1 MVAYERI
8 LVPTDGSPGTA
19 ETVAHGLAVAGEHGA
34 AVHALYVVDKKLLYA
49 AGDERDGV
57 ASELRAEGE
66 DAVGHVADAADER
79 GLSAVTEVREGVP
92 HREILRYV
100 DETGVD
106 LIAMG
111 THGRTGPDR
120 VVNMG
125 SVTERV
131 IENAG
136 VPVLAVQ
143 IGEEGDGTGAETE
156 SGGESEN
163 APEAGDADDGASG
176 GRETTREGAEADA
189 EDVA

>member
-1 MVAYERI
+1 MVSYERI
-8 LVPTDGSPGTA
+8 LVPTDGSAGTE

-34 AVHALYVVDKKLLYA
+34 AVHALYVVDTKLLNA
-49 AGDERDGV
+49 AGDEREDV
-57 ASELRAEGE
+57 ASDLRAEGR
-66 DAVGHVADAADER
+66 DAVARVADAADER

-100 DETGVD
+100 DEAAID
-106 LIAMG
+106 LVAMG
-111 THGRTGPDR
+111 THGRTGPDK

-143 IGEEGDGTGAETE
+143 IGGFE
-156 SGGESEN
+156 GESEGGGGDESED
-163 APEAGDADDGASG
+163 PERGAGGERGD
-176 GRETTREGAEADA
+176 
-189 EDVA
+189 